1 MTTRTSVKIL
11 VGITAAA
18 IIFHFLILMKII
30 PYEITWGGRI
40 KTDQEMYVFEA
51 FSILVNAFFVF
62 ILLQKGAFIK
72 PFFGKKTLTIILW
85 IFFGIFVLN
94 TIGNL
99 FATTT
104 FEKMFVLVTLTNALL
119 LWQINKTVSSNG

>member
-1 MTTRTSVKIL
+1 MKTRTSVKIL
-11 VGITAAA
+11 VGITVAAL
-18 IIFHFLILMKII
+18 IFHFLILLKII
-30 PYEITWGGRI
+30 PYDITWGGKI
-40 KTDQEMYVFEA
+40 KTDQEMYVFET
-51 FSILVNAFFVF
+51 FSILVNAFFVYV
-62 ILLQKGAFIK
+62 LLQKGAFIK
-72 PFFGKKTLTIILW
+72 PFFGKKTLTLIFW

-119 LWQINKTVSSNG
+119 LWQINKTPSTDS